1 MDNSMSKF
9 FSKVYLWMFI
19 GLFLSGGV
27 AYISSTTPVVMQIL
41 MKHMFLFIALELIT
55 VLVLSLARNKLSPL
69 AAKLL
74 FILYS
79 IISGATLSSI
89 FLVYKIDSI
98 LLVFVSSSLL
108 FGLMALYGYITKND
122 LSTFGKVLLFGLFA
136 IIIMG
141 IFNIFIGNSMFDLFI
156 SVVSVIIFLGLTAY
170 DMQKLKAIYSYYGP
184 NEEELSKASIY
195 GALDLYLDFVN
206 MFLKLLHLFGKEKD

>member
-1 MDNSMSKF
+1 
-9 FSKVYLWMFI
+9 
-19 GLFLSGGV
+19 
-27 AYISSTTPVVMQIL
+27 MQIL
-41 MKHMFLFIALELIT
+41 MKHMLLFIVLEFIT
-55 VLVLSLARNKLSPL
+55 VLVLSLARNKISATL
-69 AAKLL
+69 AKLL

-79 IISGATLSSI
+79 GVSGVTLSSI

-98 LLVFVSSSLL
+98 LLVFASSALL

-122 LSTFGKVLLFGLFA
+122 LSTFGKILLFGLFA

-141 IFNIFIGNSMFDLFI
+141 IINIFVGNSMFDLFI
-156 SVVSVIIFLGLTAY
+156 SIVSIIIFLGLTAY
-170 DMQKLKAIYSYYGP
+170 DMQKIKAIYNYYGP

-206 MFLKLLHLFGKEKD
+206 IFLKLLHLFGKEKD